1 MTVHRERRGPDGQVL
16 VVTLDRPER
25 RNALDLAEL
34 AALREAVTDTDG
46 VRALIVTGAHG
57 HFCSGADLTSLED
70 ASYTEV
76 LQDVLDHLRDAPF
89 PTIAAVEG
97 AALGAGTQLA
107 VACDLRVATDDASFG
122 IPAVKLGVLVTHW
135 TVQRLVSLAGAGPA
149 RAMLLTGEVLS
160 GADARSL
167 GLVNRRG
174 ALDEALAWADD
185 IVPLAPL
192 TIAGFKVMLDALEPP
207 LGGDERVAAAFAL
220 AWGSEDLQEGLTA
233 FRERRRPAFK
243 GT

>member
-1 MTVHRERRGPDGQVL
+1 MAVHRERRADGRVL
-16 VVTLDRPER
+16 VITLDRPER
-25 RNALDLAEL
+25 RNALDLDEL
-34 AALREAVTDTDG
+34 AALRDAVSETEG
-46 VRALIVTGAHG
+46 LRALVITGAGG

-89 PTIAAVEG
+89 PTIAAIDG

-107 VACDLRVATDDASFG
+107 IACDLRVATDDASFG

-135 TVQRLVSLAGAGPA
+135 TVQRLVDLVGHGPA

-160 GADARSL
+160 GAEARGL
-167 GLVNRRG
+167 GLVNRQG
-174 ALDEALAWADD
+174 ALDEALAWADA
-185 IVPLAPL
+185 IVELAPL
-192 TIAGFKVMLDALEPP
+192 TIAGFKVMLDALEPE

-220 AWGSEDLQEGLTA
+220 AWGSEDLQEGLRA
-233 FRERRRPAFK
+233 FRERRRPVFK

>member
-25 RNALDLAEL
+25 RNALDLDEL
-34 AALREAVTDTDG
+34 DALREAVTDTVG

-70 ASYTEV
+70 ASYTVV

-135 TVQRLVSLAGAGPA
+135 TVQRLVSLAGPGH
-149 RAMLLTGEVLS
+149 
-160 GADARSL
+160 
-167 GLVNRRG
+167 
-174 ALDEALAWADD
+174 
-185 IVPLAPL
+185 APH
-192 TIAGFKVMLDALEPP
+192 
-207 LGGDERVAAAFAL
+207 R
-220 AWGSEDLQEGLTA
+220 
-233 FRERRRPAFK
+233 
-243 GT
+243 